1 MQVRKI
7 KKYCENVISSPMHK
21 QLSTFYDDNLV
32 SKATNK

>member
-7 KKYCENVISSPMHK
+7 KKYCEKVISSPHK